1 MLPENYFLLYDLPIA
16 FYLDVDL
23 LRQRYLEIS
32 REYHPDGYTL
42 ADKETQAKVEE
53 ITTFNNAAYRIL
65 SDFNSRLAY
74 ILQIKGLLEDAQA
87 ERVAD
92 MDFLGQ
98 MMELNEAV
106 MELEFE
112 PNAES
117 YQKIKNQLQILENQA
132 LEAAEPLLRHY
143 DDSQR
148 NKENLEKIKNFYKKT
163 KYFLRISEKLSIF
176 APAYEDKG
184 K

>member
-1 MLPENYFLLYDLPIA
+1 MYRAVTLYFQQHLIDL
-16 FYLDVDL
+16 DN
-23 LRQRYLEIS
+23 
-32 REYHPDGYTL
+32 
-42 ADKETQAKVEE
+42 VEG
-53 ITTFNNAAYRIL
+53 IKNAL
-65 SDFNSRLAY
+65 
-74 ILQIKGLLEDAQA
+74 
-87 ERVAD
+87 
-92 MDFLGQ
+92 
-98 MMELNEAV
+98 
-106 MELEFE
+106 

-143 DDSQR
+143 DDSQP

-176 APAYEDKG
+176 ASAYEDKG